1 MTRGYIKP
9 ITRKQALSYE
19 RLVPNGIG
27 VTTIAAVNGRGAA
40 ARAEYASRYEA
51 TRKVLTGAR
60 KARRNGDAPAAVVQ
74 PAAPA
79 AKPNRSKKMAKRL
92 RGAAFK
98 RSAQYK
104 KMMAGLKHAG
114 YRANKGK
121 PKKSALERAAARQS
135 KGIPMPRGTVYPDAG
150 FARAAAMTPKARKK
164 RGKSKPMPK
173 GAFWKTITVR
183 GGKGNKTKSKVGLLK
198 ARVGGRVLKTYM
210 VRTKKGKVRHI
221 PSYQY
226 LGFRSP
232 RARDTFLKTASK
244 ARIASFSKR
253 EAAMQPRR
261 VARAQRLLKR
271 AESGRVLDIF
281 TPNAMSYSE
290 WSQQM
295 KANKKR
301 SSKKAKKAGG
311 RRRKQTAKQRAA
323 SLRNLRKARRVSTK
337 RGGKRRTKR
346 GSVKRT
352 RRSAAKRHTK
362 RSHAKSRKRSVRK
375 ATRRAAPKRRTVRRS
390 RRRMALKFAPNR
402 RRRHLRRRRAHRNPF
417 GMDLKGMLMTG
428 LAVGAGFATH
438 RALRHLLDE
447 KAFSQIGALK
457 GKSQYSTMIASAA
470 TALVGIGALQLLA
483 KKAPAAVAQAQG
495 GMIASAVLDL
505 ITGALG
511 VAGQD
516 GAVKYLAGFGEY
528 VPVNSG
534 PLMRAQA
541 GYGSYYPISGLGYTQ
556 ALAASQA
563 AAGMGRLAQASAGM
577 GEYFAQNIA
586 ANGMGEYFS
595 PGRPTGLTR
604 ALPIS
609 GFGDTSLPPR
619 LSAAEYALT
628 QAEAVAGLG
637 EDANEVSTVDAWQ
650 VDVPVTDPDETAS
663 RDYGSL
669 SPFVADTLIDYSD
682 TADEAAA
689 LRTGVLA
696 GGSFG

>member
-1 MTRGYIKP
+1 MKR
-9 ITRKQALSYE
+9 
-19 RLVPNGIG
+19 RL
-27 VTTIAAVNGRGAA
+27 
-40 ARAEYASRYEA
+40 
-51 TRKVLTGAR
+51 K
-60 KARRNGDAPAAVVQ
+60 
-74 PAAPA
+74 
-79 AKPNRSKKMAKRL
+79 
-92 RGAAFK
+92 GAAFK

-104 KMMAGLKHAG
+104 KMMAGLKRAG

-121 PKKSALERAAARQS
+121 PKKTGAKKSALTRAALRQA

-150 FARAAAMTPKARKK
+150 FARDAAMMPKAAKPRKK
-164 RGKSKPMPK
+164 RGKAKPLPK

-183 GGKGNKTKSKVGLLK
+183 GGKGNKTKKKVGLLK
-198 ARVGGRVLKTYM
+198 ARVGNRVLKTYM
-210 VRTKKGKVRHI
+210 IRTKKGKVRHI
-221 PSYQY
+221 PSHMY
-226 LGFRSP
+226 LGFGSS

-244 ARIASFSKR
+244 SRIAAFSKR
-253 EAAMQPRR
+253 EAALQPRR

-301 SSKKAKKAGG
+301 SSKKAKKSAG

-323 SLRNLRKARRVSTK
+323 SLKNLRKARSAAKK
-337 RGGKRRTKR
+337 RGGKRTKR
-346 GSVKRT
+346 SAAKRRSAKRSVKRT
-352 RRSAAKRHTK
+352 RRTAKKRHTAK
-362 RSHAKSRKRSVRK
+362 RGHKR
-375 ATRRAAPKRRTVRRS
+375 TRRHAPKRRMHANRKRRHHA
-390 RRRMALKFAPNR
+390 RRRHVALRFAPNR
-402 RRRHLRRRRAHRNPF
+402 KRRHLRRRRAHKNPF
-417 GMDLKGMLMTG
+417 GIDFKTMLMTG
-428 LAVGAGFATH
+428 LAVGAGFAVH
-438 RALRHLLDE
+438 RAIRHALDVN
-447 KAFSQIGALK
+447 AFAKIDALK
-457 GKSQYSTMIASAA
+457 SKSQYSTMVSSAV
-470 TALVGIGALQLLA
+470 TALVGIGALELV
-483 KKAPAAVAQAQG
+483 KKQAPDAVVKAQG
-495 GMIASAVLDL
+495 GMMASAILDL

-511 VAGQD
+511 AAGQD
-516 GAVKYLAGFGEY
+516 GPVQYLAGFGEY

-541 GYGSYYPISGLGYTQ
+541 GFGSYYPISGLGYTS
-556 ALAASQA
+556 ALADAQA
-563 AAGMGRLAQASAGM
+563 AAGMGRLAQAAASGM

-586 ANGMGEYFS
+586 PAGFGEYFS

-637 EDANEVSTVDAWQ
+637 DDANEVSTVDAWQ
-650 VDVPVTDPDETAS
+650 VDVPVTDPDETTS

-682 TADEAAA
+682 TNDEAAA

-696 GGSFG
+696 GGNFG